1 MELKMEIG
9 FDQLIRAIKQ
19 LPARQLAMLK
29 SEINNVFPEKADR
42 ESFKAFLLQATSFTA
57 EQVTFMEE
65 ARKSI
70 NKWGKR

>member
-19 LPARQLAMLK
+19 LPAKQLAKLK
-29 SEINNVFPEKADR
+29 SEIGNIVPEKADR
-42 ESFKAFLLQATSFTA
+42 ESFKAFLLQAPSFTE
-57 EQVTFMEE
+57 EQVTLMEE